1 MKMTP
6 EQSKAIQELRAQGW
20 AVILWTP
27 EELGEIDPSS
37 VEDQSIQFAAEYL
50 LPDPS
55 DTDAPDYAAA
65 DRFQLGE

>member
-1 MKMTP
+1 MNMTP
-6 EQSKAIQELRAQGW
+6 EQSKAVQELRAQGW

-27 EELGEIDPSS
+27 EELGEVDPSS

-50 LPDPS
+50 LPDPD
-55 DTDAPDYAAA
+55 DTDAPDYATA